1 MHILI
6 IYCCALIIYIKWIYI
21 IIVGPK
27 GLGTPTH
34 FNNKPKAQVEEGET
48 SEDEWGRPKAAGRH
62 RRGLSRPRRIG
73 IMEGKSSTP
82 SKATLP
88 VIPNEG
94 TNTGGQ
100 LWGHGGGA
108 IIEEAVTSALNA
120 RSWQSG
126 RINEE
131 MTPEQC
137 HLVCY
142 NSQQVEESA
151 GWDRYSSSDLHDQ
164 QMDGQDEWSRRIY
177 NNRDLTR
184 KRGDNR
190 SS

>member
-1 MHILI
+1 MT
-6 IYCCALIIYIKWIYI
+6 KE
-21 IIVGPK
+21 GPK
-27 GLGTPTH
+27 LLGGIT
-34 FNNKPKAQVEEGET
+34 K
-48 SEDEWGRPKAAGRH
+48 DRPILNEPMSWK
-62 RRGLSRPRRIG
+62 
-73 IMEGKSSTP
+73 GKSSTP
-82 SKATLP
+82 SKAALP
-88 VIPNEG
+88 VVANER
-94 TNTGGQ
+94 TSVGGQ
-100 LWGHGGGA
+100 LWRHGGRM
-108 IIEEAVTSALNA
+108 IIEESVTSALNA
-120 RSWQSG
+120 RSWQSS

-137 HLVCY
+137 HFACC

-184 KRGDNR
+184 EGDDH